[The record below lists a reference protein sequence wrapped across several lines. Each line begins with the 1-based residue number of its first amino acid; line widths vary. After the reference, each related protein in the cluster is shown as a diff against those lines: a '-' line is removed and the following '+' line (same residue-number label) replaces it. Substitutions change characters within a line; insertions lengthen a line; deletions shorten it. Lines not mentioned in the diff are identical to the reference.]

1 MASDWL
7 KEYKHGLLLV
17 ETNLLQ
23 PVQWPD
29 VVQGVNAGGETAVK
43 TEDLTV
49 HQSCEGQIVK
59 QVGEIL
65 PHIGIAIFP
74 ETLVVEA
81 VHLGDL
87 SALVVSS
94 QDGDAAAEPH
104 LQRNTS

>member
-1 MASDWL
+1 M
-7 KEYKHGLLLV
+7 
-17 ETNLLQ
+17 
-23 PVQWPD
+23 
-29 VVQGVNAGGETAVK
+29 VQGINAGGETTVQ

-59 QVGEIL
+59 QVSEIL
-65 PHIGIAIFP
+65 PHIGVAVFP

-87 SALVVSS
+87 SALVVAS

-104 LQRNTS
+104 LQRNAYSDWSNT